1 MAVINM
7 QSIFSKCKEWS
18 ESKKGKEQ
26 MRRTINQMQ
35 KSGQRITAAGS
46 EVLTKTKMSELADE
60 LISILRNTAASYDLP
75 SSVLDHFDS
84 LTYVVQD
91 LGNSEYEFDIYF
103 ADDLSRESLY
113 TDYDQGSG
121 INNIIAL
128 FNNGYVAS
136 APKYGWW
143 ENHKP
148 TGESIIRSAVGG
160 RDAYIRSLQGRPS
173 LNFMQRAIQDFVSK
187 YQGKYPLSVV
197 LNTAEYD
204 GNYAGSLNGT
214 ITKL

>member
-1 MAVINM
+1 MAITNT

-18 ESKKGKEQ
+18 ESKKGKERMKQ
-26 MRRTINQMQ
+26 VISQMQ
-35 KSGQRITAAGS
+35 KDGQRVTAAGS
-46 EVLTKTKMSELADE
+46 EVLTKSRMSELADE

-75 SSVLDHFDS
+75 PSVLDHFES

-91 LGNSEYEFDIYF
+91 LGDGEYEFDIYF

-113 TDYDQGSG
+113 TDENQGSG

-148 TGESIIRSAVGG
+148 TGESLIRSGVNGK
-160 RDAYIRSLQGRPS
+160 DAYIRSLQGRQS

-187 YQGKYPLSVV
+187 YQGKYPLSVG
-197 LNTAEYD
+197 LNTMEYD